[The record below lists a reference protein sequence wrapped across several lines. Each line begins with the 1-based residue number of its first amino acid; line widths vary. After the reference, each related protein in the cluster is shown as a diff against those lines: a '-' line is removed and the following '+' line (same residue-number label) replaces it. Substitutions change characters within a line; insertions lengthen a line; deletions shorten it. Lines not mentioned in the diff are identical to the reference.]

1 MKRIVS
7 LIGTLAVAAAAST
20 FALETSAAQSGVTKQ
35 GRPFVSGGVSIEE
48 LIALHGKREAYTL
61 WVVTAAHRSGAHLSD
76 VVVKI
81 TDANKNLVFDG
92 RLAGPWLFLNL
103 PLGRYDV
110 VAVFNGESQKRVT
123 TIHPGDLHQALFY
136 FDVPAEVSP
145 EWKSPFPSGPYS
157 GKKE

>member
-1 MKRIVS
+1 MKT
-7 LIGTLAVAAAAST
+7 LNTLARATALFAWSVALAFDA
-20 FALETSAAQSGVTKQ
+20 SAAQSGLTQQ

-48 LIALHGKREAYTL
+48 LLALHGKRDGYSL

-76 VVVKI
+76 VQVRI
-81 TDANKNLVFDG
+81 TDTSRNTVFDEK
-92 RLAGPWLFLNL
+92 LAGPWLFLDL
-103 PLGRYDV
+103 PLGRYEV
-110 VAVFNGESQKRVT
+110 EARFNGQTQKRVT

-145 EWKSPFPSGPYS
+145 EWQSPFPRGPYT